1 MKNFTILERSDVPF
15 ADRARAGKELARA
28 LGKISAA
35 DTVVLG
41 IPRGGVVVA
50 QYLARELGVRLDII
64 LARKIGAPGNPEFAI
79 GAVSEDGHVYLNQEY
94 ARQAGAD
101 EAYIEEEKQRQM
113 LEIKRRA
120 ALFRKVHPQIPLK
133 DRTVIVTDDG
143 VATGATFEAAL
154 WSARCEKPR
163 KLIAAIP
170 VGPEDTLRRLAQQAD
185 ELVCLRMP
193 GTFYALSQFYLRFE
207 QVDDSQV
214 LEILQDTSS
223 PNVKYGIANPRK
235 D

>member
-1 MKNFTILERSDVPF
+1 MKNFTILERSDDPF
-15 ADRARAGKELARA
+15 EDRAQAGQELARV
-28 LGKISAA
+28 LGKI
-35 DTVVLG
+35 DTKETVVLG

-50 QYLARELGVRLDII
+50 QYLAQELGVPLDII
-64 LARKIGAPGNPEFAI
+64 LARKIGAPGNPEFAVGAI
-79 GAVSEDGHVYLNQEY
+79 GEDGHAYLNQEY
-94 ARQAGAD
+94 ALRAGAD
-101 EAYIEEEKQRQM
+101 EAYIEAEKKHQM

-120 ALFRKVHPQIPLK
+120 AIFRKVHPKIPLK

-154 WSARCEKPR
+154 WSARAEKPA

-193 GTFYALSQFYLRFE
+193 ETFYALSQFYSHFE
-207 QVDDSQV
+207 QVDDEQV
-214 LEILQDTSS
+214 LEILRTHN
-223 PNVKYGIANPRK
+223 PAPRK
-235 D
+235 